1 MRVKHVFFVCAV
13 AAALVGCG
21 GSVTSNGI
29 ANIRGIN
36 ASSTPAL
43 TDLFTDFNLI
53 GFSIPS
59 GQASPYSLQQAQLL
73 TIGARQTGN
82 TATLASAN
90 FQPDPNTNY
99 SVVFYPTGASAWSF
113 LLLQDSVS
121 APPALKFKL
130 RLINTNLGGGA
141 VDVYFTDPDTNLTLE
156 TPIFDNIPFT
166 GVTSSIDL
174 AAGVG
179 KQIRITP
186 GSSTTPLVPPINLTG
201 VSGATHSLL
210 LWNSAGPKATLLTD
224 N

>member
-1 MRVKHVFFVCAV
+1 MRVRQFFFFGLV
-13 AAALVGCG
+13 ATALVGCG

-36 ASSTPAL
+36 ASSSPAL
-43 TDLFTDFNLI
+43 VDLFTDFNLI

-59 GQASPYSLQQAQLL
+59 GQASQYSLQQAQLL
-73 TIGARQTGN
+73 TIGVRQTG
-82 TATLASAN
+82 TTTTIGSAN
-90 FQPDPNTNY
+90 FQPDPKTNY

-113 LLLQDSVS
+113 LFLQDSVT
-121 APPALKFKL
+121 APAATKFKL
-130 RLINTNLGGGA
+130 RLINTNLGGGT
-141 VDVYFTDPDTNLTLE
+141 VDVYFTDPDTDLTLE
-156 TPIFDNIPFT
+156 TPVFDNIPFT
-166 GVTSSIDL
+166 GVTASIDL
-174 AAGVG
+174 AAGIA

-186 GSSTTPLVPPINLTG
+186 GNSTTPIVPAINLTG